1 MVCLSRIRR
10 SIWYGLIRNRGS
22 WKKIQGRNQSK
33 ESRKRIFIIHS
44 RKSKKQIDE
53 PRLKDTHACYWNWAR
68 AYDWGLMPL
77 FFLQWI
83 GRSRWVNKRRRAC
96 KIYLTVQI
104 RWPWHPATI
113 LACYQLWNC
122 IVVAYALIT
131 TFIEIILRFVGFLD
145 YSRLISKTTF
155 KSSLP
160 SLRPKTT
167 KCNNSRIWLFTF

>member
-1 MVCLSRIRR
+1 MVCLSRIQR
-10 SIWYGLIRNRGS
+10 SIWYGVIRNRGS
-22 WKKIQGRNQSK
+22 WKKIHGRNQSK

-44 RKSKKQIDE
+44 GKRKNKLMNW
-53 PRLKDTHACYWNWAR
+53 RLKDTHACYWNWAR
-68 AYDWGLMPL
+68 AYDWRINA
-77 FFLQWI
+77 FIFLQWI
-83 GRSRWVNKRRRAC
+83 GRSRWANKRRSAC

-122 IVVAYALIT
+122 IVVALIT
-131 TFIEIILRFVGFLD
+131 AFIKIILRFVGFLD

-160 SLRPKTT
+160 S
-167 KCNNSRIWLFTF
+167 